1 MLKVSMIRRSH
12 EGGRHGERLS
22 YGFKLPLAIALGA
35 SAVFGSQ
42 AQATTENIYEL
53 PRIHADNF
61 DERHI
66 LKTSVTIDPSGYHY
80 TSNELPAP
88 FAMAFENGL
97 HDPIVQIGI
106 NDHAMDAVD
115 VHVTGGDDEGDNG
128 AWASQI
134 RRVMLLISS
143 NDLPPEKRLYS
154 DIRMINIALEHE
166 TFHALNEEWYRYA
179 RLSEIPLTGR
189 YDSIIETAEAQ
200 YDASLEAT
208 LGGLNDLCGLDKD
221 TSDHTYDLSCV
232 SPTLLKH
239 HVENAY
245 SCIDEGHSLQKLLA
259 RTEELPIGHPYDN
272 LTETG
277 SSLLTSL
284 NNNPSYVKECLADTS
299 NSTNIPLRKLSAT
312 VLRLAFAAHPDLETY
327 FRGDNQK
334 SEIIDWILEAA

>member
-1 MLKVSMIRRSH
+1 MLKISMIRRSH

-22 YGFKLPLAIALGA
+22 YGLKLPLAIALGA
-35 SAVFGSQ
+35 SAVLGSQ

-53 PRIHADNF
+53 PRIYADNF
-61 DERHI
+61 DEHHT
-66 LKTSVTIDPSGYHY
+66 LKASVVIDAPGYHY

-106 NDHAMDAVD
+106 KEHAMDAVD
-115 VHVTGGDDEGDNG
+115 VHVTAGDDEGDNG

-143 NDLPPEKRLYS
+143 NDLSPEKRLYS
-154 DIRMINIALEHE
+154 DTRMVNIALEHE

-179 RLSEIPLTGR
+179 RLSEVPLRGR
-189 YDSIIETAEAQ
+189 YDDLLKTAEAQ
-200 YDASLEAT
+200 YDASLDAT
-208 LGGLNDLCGLDKD
+208 LGDLNNLCGLDKD
-221 TSDHTYDLSCV
+221 MSDHTYDLSCV
-232 SPTLLKH
+232 SPVLLEH
-239 HVENAY
+239 HVESAY
-245 SCIDEGHSLQKLLA
+245 SCIDEGHSLQKPLG

-284 NNNPSYVKECLADTS
+284 NNNPSYVKECLTDTS
-299 NSTNIPLRKLSAT
+299 NSTNVPLRKLSAT
-312 VLRLAFAAHPDLETY
+312 VLCLAFAAHPDLETY
-327 FRGDNQK
+327 FRQDTQK
-334 SEIIDWILEAA
+334 SETIDWILEAA